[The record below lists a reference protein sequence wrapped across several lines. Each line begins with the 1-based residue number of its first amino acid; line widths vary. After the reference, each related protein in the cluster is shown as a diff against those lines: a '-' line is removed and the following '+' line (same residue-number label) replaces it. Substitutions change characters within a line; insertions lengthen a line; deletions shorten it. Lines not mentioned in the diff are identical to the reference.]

1 MRVTDSFAHLI
12 SVFKLD
18 GGSISF
24 LRQKARAQKA
34 RNLRLLELSASLLYM
49 NFALL
54 KSRNNV
60 KIHVQNEISPGG
72 IIRDSCMLLH
82 KGMGENGLR
91 FAEEW

>member
-1 MRVTDSFAHLI
+1 
-12 SVFKLD
+12 
-18 GGSISF
+18 
-24 LRQKARAQKA
+24 
-34 RNLRLLELSASLLYM
+34 M